1 MTEKEKMLAGLDY
14 YAKDPELSLEINKVK
29 DLIWEYNRIKPTN
42 LEERKNL
49 INKIIPNIGENFL
62 INQPFYCD

>member
-49 INKIIPNIGENFL
+49 INQIGKL
-62 INQPFYCD
+62 T